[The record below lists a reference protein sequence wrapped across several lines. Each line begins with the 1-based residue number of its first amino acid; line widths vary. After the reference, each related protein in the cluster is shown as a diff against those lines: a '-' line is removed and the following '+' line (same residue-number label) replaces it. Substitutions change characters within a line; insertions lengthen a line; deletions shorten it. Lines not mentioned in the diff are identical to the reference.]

1 MQTIEKNA
9 RLSLFH
15 VYTKIWKY
23 IPKNRRIQLIGLM
36 FLMVLTSAFEVLS
49 LGSVIPFISILISP
63 DKLNSYDLLSHNLL
77 INWSSLDVSLIQL
90 YITMIFCLAVL
101 IAGALRIFLLFC
113 QIKLSHHL
121 GVEFGIKVF
130 SSILSQDYQKH
141 TDSNPSEMIV
151 AVSKAQELIPYLLQ
165 PSLVIISSSMM
176 AFSIFFTLLYV
187 EYFVTLVTV
196 IVFVLTYSFLI
207 KIFRKRL
214 IANSE
219 SSAKERVS
227 SQKIISEAL
236 GGIRDIILDGS
247 HNYFIKIF
255 GESTLKVQGAN
266 SNMQVLS
273 GAPRFVLETFGMI
286 IIAALAF
293 VSLKSGSKM
302 IDVIPIFGVLVL
314 GAQKLLPLLQQI
326 YSAFASILGN
336 KASISEVVQ
345 RLNSNSN
352 SNSNLNNLII
362 TKNTSSE
369 HDIGISF
376 LHHIEMKDIRFRFSN
391 NTPWILN
398 RFNLRIHKGTRIGI
412 VGETGCGKSTALDIL
427 MLLLSPQA
435 GVVLVDG
442 VIIDKSNYRAWQSII
457 SHVPQSIYLS
467 DATVREN
474 IAFGV
479 RLEDIDEERVIKCA
493 RAARISKTIERMEK
507 GYSTKIGDRGARLSG
522 GQRQRIGIARALY
535 KKSSVIILD
544 EATSALDNETEK
556 SVMDEIYS
564 MDESVTMIVVAH
576 RLSTLNNCDIIYKI
590 NNGTI
595 EQIKINSRE
604 AFS

>member
-9 RLSLFH
+9 RFSLFH

-23 IPKNRRIQLIGLM
+23 IPKNRRRQLIGLM

-49 LGSVIPFISILISP
+49 LGSVIPFIGILISP
-63 DKLNSYDLLSHNLL
+63 DKLNSYDLLNHNLL
-77 INWSSLDVSLIQL
+77 INWSSLDVSSIQL
-90 YITMIFCLAVL
+90 YITIIFCLAVL

-141 TDSNPSEMIV
+141 TESNPSEMII

-196 IVFVLTYSFLI
+196 IIFVLIYSFLI

-219 SSAKERVS
+219 CSAKERVS

-255 GESTLKVQGAN
+255 GESTLKVQSAN
-266 SNMQVLS
+266 SNMQSLS
-273 GAPRFVLETFGMI
+273 SAPRFVLETFGMV

-293 VSLKSGSKM
+293 VSVKSGSKM
-302 IDVIPIFGVLVL
+302 IDVIPIFGVLAL

-326 YSAFASILGN
+326 YSAFTSILGN

-345 RLNSNSN
+345 RLDPNPNP
-352 SNSNLNNLII
+352 NNLII
-362 TKNTSSE
+362 RENASSE

-376 LHHIEMKDIRFRFSN
+376 LHHIEMKDIGFRFSD

-398 RFNLRIHKGTRIGI
+398 RFNLRINKGARIGI

-427 MLLLSPQA
+427 MSLLSPQA
-435 GVVLVDG
+435 GIVLVDG
-442 VIIDKSNYRAWQSII
+442 VIIDKLNHRAWQSII

-467 DATVREN
+467 DASVKEN

-493 RAARISKTIERMEK
+493 RAARISETIERMEK

-564 MDESVTMIVVAH
+564 MDESVTMILVAH
-576 RLSTLNNCDIIYKI
+576 RLSTLNNCDIVYKV

-595 EQIKINSRE
+595 EQIKINSSE